1 MTPEQFSA
9 KAPGNCCWIGT
20 RPDLIFGADI
30 EYSENVMIDVEDYVK
45 KQIAVFQANELL
57 EKRERRPGRGKECN
71 LSYGPYLLI
80 SRERG
85 AGGNTVAQ
93 LVGRRLG
100 WQVFAG
106 EIVDEIAKTAH
117 IRSQLIESLAEQNR
131 TTIRDIIGQL
141 PKSQEVSTSDYL
153 AGLKQIVLT
162 LGHQGDVIIVGHGAR
177 YILPGQFGLS
187 VRMIAP
193 VEVRV
198 RRLADKAHLSLAA
211 ARVEIERIDHERL
224 KSVKHNFGRN
234 VADPLGYD
242 LTINTGAMK
251 AEATIEIILTALQRK
266 LGVQIKESSQK

>member
-1 MTPEQFSA
+1 M
-9 KAPGNCCWIGT
+9 I
-20 RPDLIFGADI
+20 
-30 EYSENVMIDVEDYVK
+30 NVEEYVK

-71 LSYGPYLLI
+71 LTYGPYLLI

-85 AGGNTVAQ
+85 AGGNTVAH
-93 LVGRRLG
+93 LVGKRLG

-106 EIVDEIAKTAH
+106 EIVDEIAKETH
-117 IRSQLIESLAEQNR
+117 VRRQLIESLDERDR

-141 PKSQEVSTSDYL
+141 LNPQDISTSDYM

-177 YILPGQFGLS
+177 YILPGQFGLN
-187 VRMIAP
+187 VRLIAP

-198 RRLADKAHLSLAA
+198 RRLAEKARLGLAA
-211 ARVEIERIDHERL
+211 ARIEIERIDHERL
-224 KSVKHNFGRN
+224 KAIKHNFGRN

-242 LTINTGAMK
+242 LTINTGAMN
-251 AEATIEIILTALQRK
+251 AEAAAEIVTTALQRK
-266 LGVQIKESSQK
+266 LGVKLKESGQK